1 MCGILFHAHLGKT
14 LNTESENFVNFL
26 NRLKGANARRGG
38 WSLHLSHIRD
48 SDIELSSDSQGPDVQ
63 RQLDV
68 SIKRTDDKGD
78 VPLHFFASELQL
90 RGTDIARQPHH
101 DIDDQNVLCWNGE
114 VGVCWGQGC
123 LRR

>member
-14 LNTESENFVNFL
+14 LNTESESFADFL
-26 NRLKGANARRGG
+26 NRLKDANARRGG

-48 SDIELSSDSQGPDVQ
+48 PDTELPSDPQGPDVQ

-68 SIKRTDDKGD
+68 SIQRTDNRGD
-78 VPLHFFASELQL
+78 MPLHFFASELQL
-90 RGTDIARQPHH
+90 RGTDIAKQPHH
-101 DIDDQNVLCWNGE
+101 DIDDQNILCWNGE
-114 VGVCWGQGC
+114 VRVFWGQYC